1 MRVLVFGGTG
11 QIGRALIHAADARG
25 WEVSAPS
32 RAEIDICD
40 ARAVADCV
48 RACAPSSI
56 VNAAGYTAVD
66 RAESEKE
73 LAFLVN
79 LDGAR
84 ILAETAAAAH
94 LPLLHISTDYVF
106 DGHAT
111 APYVETDAVAP
122 LGIYAQS
129 KEAGERAVRAAAPR
143 HVILRTA
150 WVYSPSGTN
159 FVRTMLRLGSE
170 RSELSIVDD
179 QLGCPTA
186 AADVAEAIATILAAA
201 QRPGFDAWGTYHC
214 VGADAVTWYGFARA
228 IFECAAR
235 FGVKSPKLRPV
246 TTADYPLPA
255 PRPAYSVLST
265 AKLERAF
272 GIRPRP
278 MRDSLTACLAR
289 ILA

>member
-1 MRVLVFGGTG
+1 MRLLIFGANG
-11 QIGRALIHAADARG
+11 QIGRALTEAAAARG
-25 WEVSAPS
+25 WEASGPS

-40 ARAVADCV
+40 ARAVANCV
-48 RACAPSSI
+48 RACAPAAI

-73 LAFLVN
+73 QAFLVN
-79 LDGAR
+79 RDGAR

-106 DGHAT
+106 DGRAT
-111 APYVETDAVAP
+111 TPYVETDAVGP
-122 LGIYAQS
+122 RGIYAQS

-179 QLGCPTA
+179 QTGCPIA
-186 AADVAEAIATILAAA
+186 AADIADAIAMILAAA
-201 QRPGFDAWGTYHC
+201 QGAGFDAWGTYHC
-214 VGADAVTWYGFARA
+214 AGADAVTWYGFARA
-228 IFECAAR
+228 IFACAAP
-235 FGVKSPKLRPV
+235 FGIKSPQLRPV

-265 AKLERAF
+265 AKLERVFA
-272 GIRPRP
+272 IHPRP
-278 MRDSLTACLAR
+278 LRASLNACLAR
-289 ILA
+289 LLR

>member
-1 MRVLVFGGTG
+1 MA
-11 QIGRALIHAADARG
+11 GRSQLQAAPKSTFATRARSPTACG
-25 WEVSAPS
+25 L
-32 RAEIDICD
+32 
-40 ARAVADCV
+40 AR
-48 RACAPSSI
+48 RPLI

-73 LAFLVN
+73 QAFLVN
-79 LDGAR
+79 RDGAR

-106 DGHAT
+106 DGRAT

-186 AADVAEAIATILAAA
+186 AADVADAITTILAAA
-201 QRPGFDAWGTYHC
+201 QGPGFDAWGTYHC

-228 IFECAAR
+228 IFECAAP
-235 FGVKSPKLRPV
+235 FGVKPPKLRPV

-278 MRDSLTACLAR
+278 MRDSLNACLAR
-289 ILA
+289 LLG

>member
-11 QIGRALIHAADARG
+11 QIGRALIEVAAARG
-25 WEVSAPS
+25 WEASAPS
-32 RAEIDICD
+32 RAEVDICD
-40 ARAVADCV
+40 ARAVAGCV
-48 RACAPSSI
+48 RACAPRAI

-66 RAESEKE
+66 RAESERE
-73 LAFLVN
+73 QAFLVN
-79 LDGAR
+79 RDGAR
-84 ILAETAAAAH
+84 ILAETAAAAR
-94 LPLLHISTDYVF
+94 LPLLHLSTDYVF
-106 DGHAT
+106 DGRAT
-111 APYVETDAVAP
+111 MPYVETDAVAP
-122 LGIYAQS
+122 LGVYAKS
-129 KEAGERAVRAAAPR
+129 KEAGERAVRAVAPR

-170 RSELSIVDD
+170 RSELSIADD

-186 AADVAEAIATILAAA
+186 AADVADAIATILAAA

-214 VGADAVTWYGFARA
+214 AGADAVTWYGFARA

-235 FGVKSPKLRPV
+235 FGVTGPALHAV
-246 TTADYPLPA
+246 TTAEVPRPA

-272 GIRPRP
+272 GLRPRP
-278 MRDSLTACLAR
+278 LRASLHACLAR
-289 ILA
+289 LLG